1 MSRSGKRKYSQR
13 RRAVSTA
20 ETRRRIVEA
29 AVSLHSS
36 VGPSRTSFTSV
47 AKRAR
52 VSRPTL
58 YRHFPDLPSLF
69 AACMSHGESADPMPD
84 PSAWTKVRA
93 PRERLLL
100 ALTDLYA
107 YYRRNQA
114 INLHMRRDS
123 ELASLL
129 ERLGGAYL
137 GSVGPNP
144 EPRVLRLLAKMRPMM
159 EARDGALLETLV
171 APWRHAELANP
182 ELRAALA
189 VVVRYDTW
197 KTLTQDHGLNDEDAA
212 RVAAA
217 MAVSAAG

>member
-1 MSRSGKRKYSQR
+1 
-13 RRAVSTA
+13 
-20 ETRRRIVEA
+20 
-29 AVSLHSS
+29 
-36 VGPSRTSFTSV
+36 
-47 AKRAR
+47 
-52 VSRPTL
+52 
-58 YRHFPDLPSLF
+58 
-69 AACMSHGESADPMPD
+69 MSHGQSADPMPD
-84 PSAWTKVRA
+84 PSAWTKVHA

-129 ERLGGAYL
+129 ERLGGGYL

-159 EARDGALLETLV
+159 EARDGALLETLI
-171 APWRHAELANP
+171 APWRHAMLANP
-182 ELRAALA
+182 DLRAALA
-189 VVVRYDTW
+189 VVLRFDTW
-197 KTLTQDHGLNDEDAA
+197 KTLTQDQGLNDEDAA

>member
-1 MSRSGKRKYSQR
+1 
-13 RRAVSTA
+13 
-20 ETRRRIVEA
+20 
-29 AVSLHSS
+29 
-36 VGPSRTSFTSV
+36 
-47 AKRAR
+47 
-52 VSRPTL
+52 
-58 YRHFPDLPSLF
+58 
-69 AACMSHGESADPMPD
+69 MSHGESADPMPD

-159 EARDGALLETLV
+159 EARDGALLETLI
-171 APWRHAELANP
+171 APWRQAKHANP

-189 VVVRYDTW
+189 VVLRYDTW
-197 KTLTQDHGLNDEDAA
+197 KTLTQDQGLNDQDAA